1 MIKRY
6 LNSMYRINYVYVIE
20 SLIEVWLLECIE
32 NDVSETFFFYFFFF
46 FFFFTIKIIINI
58 FIYKVYKNI

>member
-32 NDVSETFFFYFFFF
+32 NDVSETFFFFFF

>member
-32 NDVSETFFFYFFFF
+32 NDVSETFFFFFFF
-46 FFFFTIKIIINI
+46 LSKKKIIKFFIIN
-58 FIYKVYKNI
+58 YKKKIK

>member
-32 NDVSETFFFYFFFF
+32 NDVSETFFFF

>member
-32 NDVSETFFFYFFFF
+32 NDVSETFFFFFFF
-46 FFFFTIKIIINI
+46 FF
-58 FIYKVYKNI
+58 